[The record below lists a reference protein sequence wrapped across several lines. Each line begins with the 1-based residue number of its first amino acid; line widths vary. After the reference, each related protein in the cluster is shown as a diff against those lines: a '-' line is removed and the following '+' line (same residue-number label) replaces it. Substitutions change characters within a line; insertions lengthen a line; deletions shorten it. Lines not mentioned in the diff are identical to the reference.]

1 MKEGPYTKHMKFKM
15 LHRRI
20 VTNRIL
26 YDKGMKYISSC
37 PYCDK
42 LIETIEHAFL
52 KCDMVKRLWREVAQ
66 WLRNDIDR
74 TMKNSDAENTY

>member
-1 MKEGPYTKHMKFKM
+1 MKEGPYTKHMQFKI

-20 VTNRIL
+20 VTNRIFF
-26 YDKGMKYISSC
+26 DKGMKYNSSC
-37 PYCDK
+37 PYCDT
-42 LIETIEHAFL
+42 LIETIEHAFI

-74 TMKNSDAENTY
+74 TMKNSDVENTY